1 MSKCYL
7 CHMAGHRGTEI
18 VLGFLHC
25 FHPSSQVFQV
35 DSLKQLTADEVN
47 HVVFNPVLLVV
58 FFIGKFEDLA
68 VNLDAGVRVYL

>member
-1 MSKCYL
+1 
-7 CHMAGHRGTEI
+7 MAGHRGTEI

-25 FHPSSQVFQV
+25 FHPSSQV
-35 DSLKQLTADEVN
+35 DLLKQLTADEVN
-47 HVVFNPVLLVV
+47 HIVFNPVFLVV